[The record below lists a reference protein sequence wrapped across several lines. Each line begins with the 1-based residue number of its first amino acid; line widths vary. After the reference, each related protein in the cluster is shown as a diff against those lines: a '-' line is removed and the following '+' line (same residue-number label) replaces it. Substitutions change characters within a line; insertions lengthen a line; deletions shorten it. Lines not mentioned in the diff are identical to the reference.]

1 MKLVLFV
8 HLLSL
13 VVAYG
18 AVMVVDWA
26 GLWFVA
32 KKRSK
37 EDLLRLTS
45 ITQPL
50 IWLGLAGLIVSGILL
65 HPNLS
70 KPLTQLKM
78 LFVLIIICNGVNL
91 HFVQRA
97 MRAEKI
103 ETFWQLPRKL
113 IIWSVASI
121 SLSQIAWLGA
131 IIIGFINATAHTH

>member
-1 MKLVLFV
+1 MKIVLFV

-26 GLWFVA
+26 GLWFVLR
-32 KKRSK
+32 KRSK
-37 EDLLRLTS
+37 EDLLKLTD

-50 IWLGLAGLIVSGILL
+50 IWLGLVGLVVSGILL

-78 LFVLIIICNGVNL
+78 FLVFIIFINGLNL
-91 HFVQRA
+91 HFVQKA
-97 MRAEKI
+97 MRTEGV

-113 IIWSVASI
+113 IVWSVVSI
-121 SLSQIAWLGA
+121 SVSQLAWLGA
-131 IIIGFINATAHTH
+131 MIIGFINANSHM